1 MKWKKFDDVYTHE
14 GKKFSNH
21 VDEVVQLGEH
31 FLDFHSIPQEYFKI
45 LCYLAKYHDVGKA
58 YKDWDLGRG
67 IPHSPHSV
75 EYIWE
80 KREFFENSQLA
91 LLLVFLVAKH
101 HSSLTKTVSDT
112 LTGLILDQM
121 EPQIEK
127 LEWAELVN
135 IVDTFGFFKLA
146 DVCSANN
153 RLDFRFKKPRADD
166 NIVKAIIGEK
176 NLNEKRFTQQKNALV
191 SAPNIAILRAYTGW
205 GKTDVSTL
213 FFEHKDVS
221 RIFYMFPTIT
231 AINKFEEKIRRA
243 TGNEVSKYFQLYLA
257 EVKEDLDKIRD
268 LFYVRSF
275 TSPYV
280 VTTVDQFL
288 LTFLQV
294 GKYFLKRPM
303 FRNAG
308 MIIDE
313 VHLLSPLM
321 LHLLTFFIRKF
332 QNLYNFKILFMSAT
346 LPKGLSSY
354 LSSELGLGSNS
365 ILDFSDEYKNKRRI
379 MWEPRSEKIED
390 VLIDLIN
397 SRASKNKKILVV
409 VNTVNKAIKLGQMLE
424 NDFKKR
430 YEEDF
435 NIIHARFAYDHR
447 KKKEVWINSMKD
459 LPHILISTQVCEVS
473 LDINYD
479 LLITERASVPALIQ
493 RFGRVNRYE
502 KETDDINVYIAEP
515 EFPTSDMHAKRYP
528 YSVGEMKDADR
539 MIQELA
545 GETLKNEKIM
555 LEYLDQE
562 FSEDKLRHEIED
574 EIRNIDIKAWEDV
587 FRYFFS
593 LVISDEK
600 MKKLVNY
607 REGLTTH
614 IIPHPKCILDED
626 FKKTVN
632 AFLGKKIENL
642 TYEERMKIMGD
653 LLAISVP
660 VPFWWLRD
668 IKAHEEICGFSV
680 VDLSKEKKVY
690 SEKYGALEQL

>member
-1 MKWKKFDDVYTHE
+1 MKWKKFEDVYTHE

-21 VDEVVQLGEH
+21 VNEVLRFGEH
-31 FLDFHSIPQEYFKI
+31 FFDFHGIPQKYFE
-45 LCYLAKYHDVGKA
+45 LLRYLAEYHDVGKA
-58 YKDWDLGRG
+58 YKDWDFGRG
-67 IPHSPHSV
+67 MPHSPHSV
-75 EYIWE
+75 EYILEE
-80 KREFFENSQLA
+80 KKFLENMQLG
-91 LLLVFLVAKH
+91 LLAVFLIAKH
-101 HSSLTKTVSDT
+101 HSSLTKTAADKF
-112 LTGLILDQM
+112 TGLILDRAM
-121 EPQIEK
+121 PIIEN
-127 LEWAELVN
+127 LEWTELVN
-135 IVDTFGFFKLA
+135 IVDTFGLFKLA
-146 DVCSANN
+146 DVVSANN
-153 RLDFRFKKPRADD
+153 RFDFRFSKPCVND
-166 NIVKAIIGEK
+166 NIVKAIIGKIDE
-176 NLNEKRFTQQKNALV
+176 ERFVRQRNALV

-213 FFEHKDVS
+213 FFEQKDVS

-231 AINKFEEKIRRA
+231 AINKFEEKIKRA
-243 TGNEVSKYFQLYLA
+243 TGTEVSKYFHLYLA
-257 EVKEDLDKIRD
+257 EVREDLDKIRD

-294 GKYFLKRPM
+294 GKYFFKRPM

-354 LSSELGLGSNS
+354 LTSELGLEVGS
-365 ILDFSDEYKNKRRI
+365 ILDFSDEYKNKRRV
-379 MWEPRSEKIED
+379 MWEHRSEKIED
-390 VLIDLIN
+390 VFIDVIN
-397 SRASKNKKILVV
+397 RKALKNKKILVV
-409 VNTVNKAIKLGQMLE
+409 VNTVNKAIKLGKMLE

-430 YEEDF
+430 YGEDF
-435 NIIHARFAYDHR
+435 NVIHARFAYEHR
-447 KKKEVWINSMKD
+447 KKKEEWINSMKD

-479 LLITERASVPALIQ
+479 LLITERASIPALIQ

-502 KETDDINVYIAEP
+502 KKTDDVNVYIADP
-515 EFPTSDMHAKRYP
+515 EVPISDIHAKRYP
-528 YSVGEMKDADR
+528 YSIRELKDADR

-562 FSEDKLRHEIED
+562 FSEDKLRHEIEE
-574 EIRNIDIKAWEDV
+574 EIKNIDIGAWEDV

-593 LVISDEK
+593 IEISDEK
-600 MKKLVNY
+600 VKELINY
-607 REGLTTH
+607 RDGLTTH

-626 FKKTVN
+626 FKNRIK
-632 AFLGKKIENL
+632 AFFGKKIENL
-642 TYEERMKIMGD
+642 TYEARMKIMGD
-653 LLAISVP
+653 LLAMSVP
-660 VPFWWLRD
+660 VPFWWLRN
-668 IKAHEEICGFSV
+668 IKAYEEIYGFSI